1 MDVAAQLVA
10 TGHAE
15 WIDSIQSSECDQ
27 SGRVVVFHWEGDARE
42 VGIAGSFSQWK
53 TVALK
58 ER

>member
-15 WIDSIQSSECDQ
+15 WVPSTQSSECEQ
-27 SGRVVVFHWEGDARE
+27 SGRVVVLHWEGDARE
-42 VGIAGSFSQWK
+42 VGVAGSFSQWE
-53 TVALK
+53 TVGLK

>member
-15 WIDSIQSSECDQ
+15 WIHSTQSSECEQ
-27 SGRVVVFHWEGDARE
+27 SGRAVLFHWEGDAKE
-42 VGIAGSFSQWK
+42 VRVAGSFSRWE
-53 TVALK
+53 TVGLK

>member
-15 WIDSIQSSECDQ
+15 WTHSSQSSECEQD
-27 SGRVVVFHWEGDARE
+27 GKLVTFCWAGGARE
-42 VGIAGSFSQWK
+42 VGVAGSFSQWK

-58 ER
+58 EK